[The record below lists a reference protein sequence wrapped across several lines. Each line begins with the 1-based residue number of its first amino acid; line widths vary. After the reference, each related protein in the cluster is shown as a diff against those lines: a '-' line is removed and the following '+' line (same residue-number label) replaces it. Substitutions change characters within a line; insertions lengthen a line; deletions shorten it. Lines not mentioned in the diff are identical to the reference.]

1 MQDDGGG
8 GERVWVP
15 SIALGWD
22 GPGFRPP
29 PPAKFRGEGTIKPF
43 PKTKP
48 NFNDD
53 YDGCDGDAGLPLK
66 GNPHKMHDQFSKN

>member
-1 MQDDGGG
+1 MTEGGRG
-8 GERVWVP
+8 SGCPALRWAGMGRVFV
-15 SIALGWD
+15 
-22 GPGFRPP
+22 PP
-29 PPAKFRGEGTIKPF
+29 PPRNFAVRGPSNPS
-43 PKTKP
+43 PKKKP